1 MKNIC
6 LNFHTKIS
14 FILTEEHRTT
24 EVLPRHNSG
33 YVLIKSKD
41 AHEFEFRLTQPEGNA
56 QPPTTKRPTPAP
68 KSTSPQKKTKGGKK
82 RTLSGSSPAKKG
94 KGKVG
99 PKGAALKKE
108 GRQAK
113 KVKKPAEKEPSPSTK
128 VSLKALLSGRKNSAK
143 RAKGGQG
150 VSQASKKAKGG
161 KKAGGAAAKGRGKKE
176 GGGSRAGT
184 PNQAQGLQAL
194 LEAASQIDRMDALTS
209 PSVTVPTNT
218 KASSSARSKR
228 LAARTSVTAV
238 VPPKAAPIIH
248 TTTQAA
254 TLAAVPSIATPIVFA
269 TDQMVP
275 VTGATFTPHPVLT
288 SGPST
293 AAPASVPAQVSL
305 SILQKYL
312 GLSALPATA
321 VSTVPLQV
329 LSSTSSDSS
338 AEAQALP
345 VTGSSQISK
354 TGEAVTT
361 SKTAANAVTT
371 PSPHLL
377 MAQPEAGTSM
387 LKHLLR
393 LTGPAVTTSAT
404 PPSIPTPAVNIIP
417 AAPQV
422 LTPLVTSASSA
433 GAMLKETNVT
443 KESLV
448 KVEPGESAVAE
459 KDEEGAVD
467 QAALNNYQIVAEYEL
482 GSSQEGSWVEANK
495 HFPYVRV
502 SKSKVYIKPESVE
515 GEEITESVSGSNLPA
530 VTPPQSS
537 VDTPA
542 SHSTALLQS
551 GDGTSVGL
559 LDPQAPVTPAV
570 ALAPPSSVTPST
582 IGTSQML
589 VQQASSSVPQVT
601 LCLPQLVGLPQ
612 AQQASGS
619 TAQTMTVTLP
629 QASAPAS
636 QGQAVPTT
644 TFTQSMDLM
653 QFLNLCAAS
662 GNNQVIIKTE
672 TPIPTDIA
680 AMSSAYSSDNAAIP
694 SQTEEG
700 ASVAPK
706 FILVDTSL
714 QAPAAITAVPGG
726 GQLQTPGG
734 QIIVSLANPALSAT
748 VNNAAVSTTVASP
761 TLASSVDPPSLPASE
776 QAPPDV
782 MQTPQ
787 EVMPSEVSSASGVEV
802 VTNQFIMN
810 EADISSLSEDQH
822 GADSFV
828 VDSML

>member
-1 MKNIC
+1 M
-6 LNFHTKIS
+6 
-14 FILTEEHRTT
+14 
-24 EVLPRHNSG
+24 
-33 YVLIKSKD
+33 
-41 AHEFEFRLTQPEGNA
+41 
-56 QPPTTKRPTPAP
+56 
-68 KSTSPQKKTKGGKK
+68 
-82 RTLSGSSPAKKG
+82 
-94 KGKVG
+94 G

-150 VSQASKKAKGG
+150 VNQASKKAKGG
-161 KKAGGAAAKGRGKKE
+161 KKVGGAAVKGRGKKE

-404 PPSIPTPAVNIIP
+404 PPSIPTPAVDIIP

-422 LTPLVTSASSA
+422 LTPLVTSASSL
-433 GAMLKETNVT
+433 GEMLKETNVT
-443 KESLV
+443 KESIV
-448 KVEPGESAVAE
+448 KIEPADAADAE

-467 QAALNNYQIVAEYEL
+467 QAALNTYQIVAEYEL

-495 HFPYVRV
+495 RFPYVRV

-530 VTPPQSS
+530 VSPPQSS

-559 LDPQAPVTPAV
+559 LDPQAPVTPAA

-589 VQQASSSVPQVT
+589 DQHASSSVPQVT
-601 LCLPQLVGLPQ
+601 LCLPQLMGLPQ
-612 AQQASGS
+612 AQQASRS
-619 TAQTMTVTLP
+619 MAQTMTVTLP
-629 QASAPAS
+629 QTSAHAS

-700 ASVAPK
+700 ASAAPK

-726 GQLQTPGG
+726 GHLQTPGG

-761 TLASSVDPPSLPASE
+761 TLASSVDPTSLPASE
-776 QAPPDV
+776 QAPPV
-782 MQTPQ
+782 LMQTPQ

-822 GADSFV
+822 GTDSFV